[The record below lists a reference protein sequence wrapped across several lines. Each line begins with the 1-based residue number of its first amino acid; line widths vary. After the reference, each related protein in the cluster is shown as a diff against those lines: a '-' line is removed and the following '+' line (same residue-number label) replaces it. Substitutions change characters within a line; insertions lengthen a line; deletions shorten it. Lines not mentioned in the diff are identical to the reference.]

1 MQFCGELLLGNILE
15 QLNEVVYIV
24 DDDFRVRDALSALLH
39 SYGKNVVA
47 FASGQEF
54 LQHERTDD
62 CACLLLDLSMPSMS
76 GLEVQQQVMSR
87 AALPVIFITGRGDVP
102 STVQAMKGG
111 AIDFLTKPVDEV
123 SLLAAIE
130 GALAK
135 DLLLR
140 AEQNE
145 QDQLRSL
152 YSTLTPR
159 EQQVLF
165 LLVRGM
171 LNKQAADQLG
181 ITEYTVQVHRGH
193 IMKKF
198 RAKSFAALVTLA
210 SKLPTDLVAVPDNNT
225 NT

>member
-1 MQFCGELLLGNILE
+1 MDNIVE

-39 SYGKNVVA
+39 SYGKNVVP

-54 LQHERTDD
+54 LEHERTDD
-62 CACLLLDLSMPSMS
+62 CACMLLDLSMPSMN
-76 GLEVQQQVMSR
+76 GLEVQQQVMAS

-111 AIDFLTKPVDEV
+111 AVDFLTKPLDEV
-123 SLLAAIE
+123 SLLAAIDA
-130 GALAK
+130 ALAR
-135 DLLLR
+135 DRLLR

-152 YSTLTPR
+152 YITLTPR

-165 LLVRGM
+165 LLVSGM
-171 LNKQAADQLG
+171 LNKQAACELG

-193 IMKKF
+193 IMKKL
-198 RAKSFAALVTLA
+198 RTKSFAALVTLA
-210 SKLPTDLVAVPDNNT
+210 RKLPRDLVPVPTNN
-225 NT
+225 N